1 MKSIQ
6 RSRLSQSIALCA
18 FLAAAKHSTADAQY
32 IDYSNTGLIHGFG
45 SGAAMWTTPRP
56 ALNGFSPQQYFASRV
71 NLKSVWRPDWKDT
84 VAFATQW
91 QNVRDSIAT
100 RSGGHV
106 LVGHST
112 GGLVARYMYLN
123 GEQSIRDKSRAIL
136 TVASPHQG
144 AILAD
149 SAAQLGGF
157 AHDLKKKIDAATPHV
172 KYTLA
177 VIATAFGTALAGSS
191 GGTAGFMA
199 VMFRN
204 FPSITN
210 PTELLEVATLSALRT
225 TSPQVNILNNS
236 GNFDADKPRANVIG
250 RMDNNKFMPLKLM
263 AAFRNITE
271 QAQISEFQKARS
283 AFNTCKN
290 VLAFLIL
297 GLPSAIVCSDA
308 ERIMGRVDE
317 TWQRYASGS
326 SPQQVCGQVWDEFGP
341 HQRCWMEQRPRL
353 NLPTDGVVP
362 NERSLYPSRNAGEFL
377 QAEPI
382 NANHMTVYRVLE
394 GANRLADAMLVGLRM
409 EPPAPPPAPG
419 LSASI
424 SGTSSIASGASCN
437 WGVAVSGGAAPYAF
451 EWSVNGSPAG
461 DGSDS
466 LNYTNTG
473 SAFTI
478 AVLVTDQNGASV
490 PASLYVSIVAGNY
503 CT

>member
-1 MKSIQ
+1 MTNFR
-6 RSRLSQSIALCA
+6 RSCMALRVAVCALLAGLDSSIAA
-18 FLAAAKHSTADAQY
+18 AQY
-32 IDYSNTGLIHGFG
+32 IDYANTGLIHGFG

-56 ALNGFSPQQYFASRV
+56 ALYDMSPQQYLATRV
-71 NLKSVWRPDWKDT
+71 NLESAWRPNWKDSIP
-84 VAFATQW
+84 FATQW
-91 QNVRDSIAT
+91 QNVRDSIAN
-100 RSGGHV
+100 RSGGHI

-112 GGLVARYMYLN
+112 GGLVARYAYLN
-123 GEQSIRDKSRAIL
+123 GGQSIRDQSRAIL

-149 SAAQLGGF
+149 SAAQLGAF

-177 VIATAFGTALAGSS
+177 LVATAFGTALAGSS
-191 GGTAGFMA
+191 GGVAGFMA

-210 PTELLEVATLSALRT
+210 PSQLLEVATLPALRT
-225 TSPQVNILNNS
+225 TSPEVNTLNNS
-236 GNFDADKPRANVIG
+236 ANFDAGIPRANIIG
-250 RMDNNKFMPLKLM
+250 RLDNNKFMPLKLM

-308 ERIMGRVDE
+308 ERMMGRVDE
-317 TWQRYASGS
+317 TWQRYSSGS
-326 SPQQVCGQVWDEFGP
+326 SPQQVCGQVWDQFGP

-362 NERSLYPSRNAGEFL
+362 NERSLFPSRNAGEFL
-377 QAEPI
+377 QAEPV

-394 GANRLADAMLVGLRM
+394 GANRVADAMLVGLRM
-409 EPPAPPPAPG
+409 KPPPPPPPPG
-419 LSASI
+419 FSASI
-424 SGTSSIASGASCN
+424 SGTSSIAQGASCN
-437 WGVAVSGGAAPYAF
+437 WGVAVTGGAAPYSF
-451 EWSVNGSPAG
+451 EWTVNGNPEG
-461 DGSDS
+461 DGSES
-466 LNYTNTG
+466 LNYTNNG

-478 AVLVTDQNGASV
+478 AVTVTDQNGASV
-490 PASLYVSIVAGNY
+490 PASLYVSIVSGHY